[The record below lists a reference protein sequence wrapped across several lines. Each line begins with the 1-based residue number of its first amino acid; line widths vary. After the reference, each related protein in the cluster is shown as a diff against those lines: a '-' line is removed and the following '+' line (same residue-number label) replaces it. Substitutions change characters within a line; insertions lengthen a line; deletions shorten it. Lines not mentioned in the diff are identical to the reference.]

1 MSIAVFTL
9 HYALQAQP
17 GADCV
22 KQQVTALYRA
32 GKYAETESAALRC
45 ATAGSHIYY
54 LYAGQ
59 AQRKLKKYREMRL
72 SLQKFLEHEPPD
84 TALRDEATE
93 MLRQAPARPNPVKG
107 DKPATSLPPSQP
119 VDGLADPAKP
129 NEEPAQPVGVPDPGA
144 PAVEKHGGDATTSVP
159 SPPVEDLKDRQP
171 EAGKQGVGELPRDDR
186 PKDEAQRRRRML
198 MGVLGGAA
206 GGLAVI
212 GAAVGISGR
221 ISTQNTLTANDDAL
235 AGAELSPTFDYGACN
250 DAARGSDSC
259 DNANK
264 LETDGYTAA
273 AYHKDLL
280 RGLRLESAGAALGGS
295 AAGVLIGSLPG
306 LARTQRVRTVGVGVM
321 ISLGVAAVVAGG
333 VLVAHTNA
341 DLKTELGG
349 YAAYPDEW
357 RADRQDY
364 AQMRLQHV
372 VASAVIGVGSGAI
385 VGAGTAIV
393 VLRPQRKH
401 DRPAAYVL
409 FSPSFGGAVLSGRF

>member
-1 MSIAVFTL
+1 M
-9 HYALQAQP
+9 
-17 GADCV
+17 

-45 ATAGSHIYY
+45 AAADSHIYY

-59 AQRKLKKYREMRL
+59 AQRKLQKYSEMRV

-84 TALRDEATE
+84 TALRDEAME
-93 MLRQAPARPNPVKG
+93 MLRQAPTRPKRVKG
-107 DKPATSLPPSQP
+107 DKPASTLPPSQP
-119 VDGLADPAKP
+119 VNDSAEPTNP
-129 NEEPAQPVGVPDPGA
+129 IEEPAPVGSPDPGA
-144 PAVEKHGGDATTSVP
+144 PAA
-159 SPPVEDLKDRQP
+159 EDLVSDAAMPSAMNGPKDRQP
-171 EAGKQGVGELPRDDR
+171 EAGKQAGGEMPRDGG
-186 PKDEAQRRRRML
+186 PKGEVQPQRRRML
-198 MGVLGGAA
+198 MGALGGAA
-206 GGLAVI
+206 GGLGVI

-221 ISTQNTLTANDDAL
+221 IATQNTLTANDDAL
-235 AGAELSPTFDYGACN
+235 AGAELSPSFDFSACN

-306 LARTQRVRTVGVGVM
+306 LARTQRARTVGLGVM
-321 ISLGVAAVVAGG
+321 IPLGVAAVVAGG
-333 VLVAHTNA
+333 FIVAHTNTG
-341 DLKTELGG
+341 LRTELGG
-349 YAAYPDEW
+349 YTAYPDQW

-372 VASAVIGVGSGAI
+372 VASAVIGMGSGAI
-385 VGAGTAIV
+385 LGAGTAIV

-401 DRPAAYVL
+401 GRPAAYVL
-409 FSPSFGGAVLSGRF
+409 FSPSLGGAVLSGRF